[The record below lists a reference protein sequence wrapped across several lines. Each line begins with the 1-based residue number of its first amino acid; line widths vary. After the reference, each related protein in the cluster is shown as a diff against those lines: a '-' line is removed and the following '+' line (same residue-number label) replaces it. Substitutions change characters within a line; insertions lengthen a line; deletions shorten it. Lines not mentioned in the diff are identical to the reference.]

1 MVSLLTVNAV
11 VNKLLEVFAPYMKKK
26 IKKKI
31 FNKKVRK
38 QNILANEIEKESYT
52 LDDDEVNKA
61 NCFNKMFIWIIRNF

>member
-1 MVSLLTVNAV
+1 MMVSLLTVNAV

-52 LDDDEVNKA
+52 LDDDEVN
-61 NCFNKMFIWIIRNF
+61 IRQIVSTKCLFG